1 MIGTF
6 DYQER
11 IATCAQWAETAAN
24 DQAKG
29 LWKDMEQFWRQRAVI
44 SRVRSCASESDAVSV
59 DDAVSA
65 DTVASGGATEEPEE
79 SPSQMT
85 PPDTSMS

>member
-11 IATCAQWAETAAN
+11 ISECAQWAETAAN

-29 LWKDMEQFWRQRAVI
+29 LWKEMEQFWRQREI
-44 SRVRSCASESDAVSV
+44 CTSLRSSAASDLPV
-59 DDAVSA
+59 
-65 DTVASGGATEEPEE
+65 T
-79 SPSQMT
+79 
-85 PPDTSMS
+85 DTSLES